1 MLESLGD
8 LWAKLR
14 FLLLQAALP
23 LLQAGTDLL
32 AVAMLMIGQDTGGLL
47 YEGRGLLKWRKQRGS
62 CC

>member
-14 FLLLQAALP
+14 FLLLQA
-23 LLQAGTDLL
+23 LQAGTDLL